1 MDEYIK
7 ALSFYRLEKAKED
20 LKAAKVNYENGLYKA
35 SINRSYYAI
44 FHAIRAVNAINK
56 FDSKRHSGVIAYFN
70 QHFIHTEKFSKELY
84 KIVAS
89 AFKLRERCDYDDFYM
104 VSRDQAEN
112 QLKNAEFFIKEV
124 ERFICEHLKEK

>member
-1 MDEYIK
+1 MDEHIK

-35 SINRSYYAI
+35 SVNRSYYAI

-56 FDSKRHSGVIAYFN
+56 FDSKRHSGVIAHFN
-70 QHFIHTEKFSKELY
+70 QYFTHTGKFSKELY
-84 KIVAS
+84 KIVVS
-89 AFKLRERCDYDDFYM
+89 AFKLREKCDYDDFYL

-112 QLKNAEFFIKEV
+112 QLQNAEIFIREV
-124 ERFICEHLKEK
+124 ESFILEHFRER